1 MSRYK
6 RVINQLCLL
15 EDQYIHMPTDQEMQ
29 ETATRLEAKFHLP
42 RFAFGID
49 GVVMTLMAHRVRFQ
63 QGL

>member
-6 RVINQLCLL
+6 RVMNQLCLL

-42 RFAFGID
+42 RFA
-49 GVVMTLMAHRVRFQ
+49 LMV
-63 QGL
+63 